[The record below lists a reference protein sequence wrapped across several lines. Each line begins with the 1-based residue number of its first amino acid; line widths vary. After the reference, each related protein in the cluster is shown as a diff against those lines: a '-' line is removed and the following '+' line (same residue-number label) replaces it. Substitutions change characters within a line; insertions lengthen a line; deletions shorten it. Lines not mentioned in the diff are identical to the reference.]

1 MSIDNIAEGR
11 RREIAEEFDDLL
23 SEGKD
28 TEEAGR
34 LLAQKYNITPQDV
47 EAIVRGERD
56 TSMGSGDV
64 PQEENGDEDDDGDP
78 DDDPD
83 GRKVA

>member
-1 MSIDNIAEGR
+1 MSIDHIAEGR
-11 RREIAEEFDDLL
+11 RREIAEGFDDLL

-28 TEEAGR
+28 TEEASM
-34 LLAQKYNITPQDV
+34 LLCQKYSITREDV

-56 TSMGSGDV
+56 TSMGSDDV
-64 PQEENGDEDDDGDP
+64 PQEENGDEDDDDD
-78 DDDPD
+78 DDDPE

>member
-1 MSIDNIAEGR
+1 MAIDNIAEGR

-34 LLAQKYNITPQDV
+34 LLALKYNITKQDV
-47 EAIVRGERD
+47 EAIVRGERIPD
-56 TSMGSGDV
+56 
-64 PQEENGDEDDDGDP
+64 

-83 GRKVA
+83 TGRAA

>member
-28 TEEAGR
+28 TEEAAD
-34 LLAQKYNITPQDV
+34 LLAHKYTITKEDV

-56 TSMGSGDV
+56 VAGGV
-64 PQEENGDEDDDGDP
+64 PQEENGDDDP
-78 DDDPD
+78 DDDPENR
-83 GRKVA
+83 GAA